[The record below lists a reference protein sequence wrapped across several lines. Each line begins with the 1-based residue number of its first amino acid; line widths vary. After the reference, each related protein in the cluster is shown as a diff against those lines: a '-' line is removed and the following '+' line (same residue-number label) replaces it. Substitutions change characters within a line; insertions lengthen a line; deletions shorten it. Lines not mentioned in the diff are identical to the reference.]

1 MLAHMKVL
9 GIFVSLQ
16 ATFSGGFL
24 SPGIVQ
30 SVEQGVLKYFV
41 NLAALNAP
49 LLSAL
54 AEAQPV
60 ACAHL
65 PIRL

>member
-16 ATFSGGFL
+16 ATSSGGFL
-24 SPGIVQ
+24 SPGIIQ
-30 SVEQGVLKYFV
+30 SVEQGVLKYCV
-41 NLAALNAP
+41 NLASLNAS

-60 ACAHL
+60 ACTHL
-65 PIRL
+65 PISF